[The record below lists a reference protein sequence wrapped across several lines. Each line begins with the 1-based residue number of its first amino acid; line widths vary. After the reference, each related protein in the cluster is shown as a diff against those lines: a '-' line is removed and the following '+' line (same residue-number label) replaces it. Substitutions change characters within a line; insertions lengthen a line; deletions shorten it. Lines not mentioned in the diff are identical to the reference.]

1 MPTAG
6 SAINLSI
13 PRPSLFERPAAEV
26 ICSGSPWMLPVTT
39 ATSRLWH
46 YDKAEAIRLVAGGLD
61 HAIPVY
67 ALFVSSEQLD
77 QDMQRLSQIQV
88 TVGIEVR
95 NPIQEL

>member
-1 MPTAG
+1 
-6 SAINLSI
+6 
-13 PRPSLFERPAAEV
+13 
-26 ICSGSPWMLPVTT
+26 
-39 ATSRLWH
+39 
-46 YDKAEAIRLVAGGLD
+46 LVAGGLD

-77 QDMQRLSQIQV
+77 QDMQTLPQIQV